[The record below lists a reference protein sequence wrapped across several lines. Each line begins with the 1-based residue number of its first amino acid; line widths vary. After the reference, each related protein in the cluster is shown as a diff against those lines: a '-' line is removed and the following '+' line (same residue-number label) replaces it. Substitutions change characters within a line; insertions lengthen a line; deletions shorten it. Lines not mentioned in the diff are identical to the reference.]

1 MFIALTVAA
10 NAPAAPP
17 AQAARAKERLREV
30 LRASAD
36 TANGARLFAICTECH
51 GAQGEGNASGWPPQI
66 AGQHT
71 RVIAKQLIDFR
82 TGLRW
87 YDPMERIAGP
97 HVLQRTQ
104 DIADVAAYVAGLAP
118 SSATTP
124 GPGRR
129 LEQGAELYVRPCESC
144 HGAQGE
150 GNDER
155 FVCARGGAA
164 VRVSAAPAAGH
175 ARGAAAE
182 HAGTAPAADRELLGR
197 RVGKSCGLYGAPRRC
212 YTAVAHGRLADVPEW
227 LSRRSP

>member
-1 MFIALTVAA
+1 
-10 NAPAAPP
+10 
-17 AQAARAKERLREV
+17 
-30 LRASAD
+30 
-36 TANGARLFAICTECH
+36 
-51 GAQGEGNASGWPPQI
+51 
-66 AGQHT
+66 
-71 RVIAKQLIDFR
+71 VIAKQLIDFR

-129 LEQGAELYVRPCESC
+129 LEQGTELYVRRCESC

-155 FVCARGGAA
+155 FVPRVAGQQYAYLLRQLQDTREGRRPNMQAQHRRLIASCSIDELASLADYMAR
-164 VRVSAAPAAGH
+164 
-175 ARGAAAE
+175 RGAA
-182 HAGTAPAADRELLGR
+182 TRQ
-197 RVGKSCGLYGAPRRC
+197 
-212 YTAVAHGRLADVPEW
+212 
-227 LSRRSP
+227 